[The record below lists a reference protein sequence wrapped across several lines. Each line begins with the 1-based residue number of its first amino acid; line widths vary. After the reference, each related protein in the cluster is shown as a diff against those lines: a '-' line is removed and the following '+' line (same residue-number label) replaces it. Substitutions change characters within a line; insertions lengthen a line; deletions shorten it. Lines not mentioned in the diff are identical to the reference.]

1 MLSQV
6 FYRWERKLAS
16 VDRNR
21 MVRPFEWGLDWI
33 PDSGLSAHQD
43 ASLVMQDYVAGV
55 MKDSDAW
62 YAVEPARQYGTAPLP
77 RGAEPG
83 ERMVTFDS
91 AYTTPHPENNTV
103 YTRYFPAPHLV
114 SHPSSLSPNS
124 RAGHPAWLRCSSL
137 KYSRYARSSRLAS
150 RAPRS
155 GTSATNHWDGTL
167 AEPDGRSAPRR
178 AVVVMAQWNADED
191 GHVGLCRLL
200 NRFGISA
207 LRLSLP
213 YHDRRKPPELARAD
227 YIVSSNVGR
236 TLQVCRQAVLDAKR
250 AIAWLHQQGYHR
262 IGMLGTSIGSCL
274 AMLTGAHEPLV
285 NAMALNHVSPWFA
298 DVIWEGL
305 STGHVRAGLED
316 HISLTLLRDLWGPI
330 SPQSY
335 VDKIGRRPSLLVY
348 ALFDLSFPLHLSRD
362 VVRAYRT
369 RNIPAEV
376 RVLPCGHYTTGIAP
390 FKYLDGYYLASFLR
404 RRL

>member
-21 MVRPFEWGLDWI
+21 IVRPFDWGLDWI

-62 YAVEPARQYGTAPLP
+62 YAVEPAGHYGTAPLP
-77 RGAEPG
+77 RGAKPG

-91 AYTTPHPENNTV
+91 AYSTPHPENNTV
-103 YTRYFPAPHLV
+103 YTRYFPA
-114 SHPSSLSPNS
+114 SP
-124 RAGHPAWLRCSSL
+124 R
-137 KYSRYARSSRLAS
+137 
-150 RAPRS
+150 
-155 GTSATNHWDGTL
+155 
-167 AEPDGRSAPRR
+167 AEPDGTPAPRR

-213 YHDRRKPPELARAD
+213 YHDRRKPSDLARAD

-250 AIAWLHQQGYHR
+250 AIAWLHQQGYDR

-305 STGHVRAGLED
+305 STGHVRAGLEG
-316 HISLTLLRDLWGPI
+316 HINLTLLRDLWSPI
-330 SPQSY
+330 SPQSHL
-335 VDKIGRRPSLLVY
+335 DKIARRPSLLVY

-369 RNIPAEV
+369 RDIPTEV
-376 RVLPCGHYTTGIAP
+376 RVLPCGHYTTGVAP
-390 FKYLDGYYLASFLR
+390 FKYIDGYYLASFLR